1 MSCLTFV
8 DFFGN
13 WLRPLQPGAQCDCL
27 HVGAQRALLASLPLG
42 ELAPSRLE
50 GELFMKTRDFLTL
63 ALAAFILA
71 VIFSISPK
79 VETTANEAS
88 VSGAH
93 GIDILGLTRNARNLP
108 EEDYPAH

>member
-1 MSCLTFV
+1 
-8 DFFGN
+8 
-13 WLRPLQPGAQCDCL
+13 
-27 HVGAQRALLASLPLG
+27 
-42 ELAPSRLE
+42 
-50 GELFMKTRDFLTL
+50 MKTRDFLTL

-79 VETTANEAS
+79 VETTANEAL
-88 VSGAH
+88 VGTH

>member
-1 MSCLTFV
+1 
-8 DFFGN
+8 
-13 WLRPLQPGAQCDCL
+13 
-27 HVGAQRALLASLPLG
+27 
-42 ELAPSRLE
+42 
-50 GELFMKTRDFLTL
+50 MKTRDFLTL

-79 VETTANEAS
+79 VETTANEAL
-88 VSGAH
+88 VGKH

>member
-1 MSCLTFV
+1 
-8 DFFGN
+8 
-13 WLRPLQPGAQCDCL
+13 
-27 HVGAQRALLASLPLG
+27 
-42 ELAPSRLE
+42 
-50 GELFMKTRDFLTL
+50 MKTRDYLTL

-71 VIFSISPK
+71 IIFSVSPK

-88 VSGAH
+88 LGVH

>member
-1 MSCLTFV
+1 
-8 DFFGN
+8 
-13 WLRPLQPGAQCDCL
+13 
-27 HVGAQRALLASLPLG
+27 
-42 ELAPSRLE
+42 
-50 GELFMKTRDFLTL
+50 MKTRDYLTL

-71 VIFSISPK
+71 IIFSISPK

-88 VSGAH
+88 IAAH

>member
-1 MSCLTFV
+1 
-8 DFFGN
+8 
-13 WLRPLQPGAQCDCL
+13 
-27 HVGAQRALLASLPLG
+27 
-42 ELAPSRLE
+42 
-50 GELFMKTRDFLTL
+50 MKTRDFLTL

-79 VETTANEAS
+79 VETTANEAL
-88 VSGAH
+88 VGTL

>member
-1 MSCLTFV
+1 
-8 DFFGN
+8 
-13 WLRPLQPGAQCDCL
+13 
-27 HVGAQRALLASLPLG
+27 
-42 ELAPSRLE
+42 
-50 GELFMKTRDFLTL
+50 MKTRDFLTL

-79 VETTANEAS
+79 VETTANEAL
-88 VSGAH
+88 VSGTR